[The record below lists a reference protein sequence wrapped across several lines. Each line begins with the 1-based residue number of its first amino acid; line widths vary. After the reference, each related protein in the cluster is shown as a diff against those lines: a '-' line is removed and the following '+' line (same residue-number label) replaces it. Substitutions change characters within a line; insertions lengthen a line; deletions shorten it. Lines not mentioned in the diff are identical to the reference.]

1 MKETEL
7 WQRLQHHLGAGYYRV
22 WAAEFSLA
30 ALQHRTVM
38 QALREGES
46 SKTIWRA
53 VWEALELPDRD
64 R

>member
-7 WQRLQHHLGAGYYRV
+7 WNRLQAHLGAGYYRV
-22 WAAEFSLA
+22 WASEFSLA
-30 ALQHRTVM
+30 DLDSRTVVE
-38 QALREGES
+38 ALAAGVA

-53 VWEALELPDRD
+53 AWEALDLPLRD

>member
-7 WQRLQHHLGAGYYRV
+7 WERLEAALGSGYHRV

-30 ALQHRTVM
+30 ELGNRTVA
-38 QALREGES
+38 QALADGLP

-53 VWEALELPDRD
+53 VWAALELSPRD

>member
-1 MKETEL
+1 N
-7 WQRLQHHLGAGYYRV
+7 
-22 WAAEFSLA
+22 
-30 ALQHRTVM
+30 RTVV